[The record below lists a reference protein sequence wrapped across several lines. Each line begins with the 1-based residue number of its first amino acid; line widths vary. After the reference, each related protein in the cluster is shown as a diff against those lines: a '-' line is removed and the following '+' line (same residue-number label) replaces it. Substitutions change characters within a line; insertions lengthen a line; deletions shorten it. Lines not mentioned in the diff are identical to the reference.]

1 MPLTD
6 EQLATIEA
14 LAQNEDAIGD
24 LYKVYSSKFPAY
36 KTYWDRMVDEE
47 RGHAIWL
54 RSLVTTIKDDDRI
67 SFDKSS
73 FNPDV
78 INRSISHINRLEKE
92 AREIDLDIMSAAS
105 HALVIENSLLEK
117 KFFEIFSGDSVELK
131 RIMIN
136 LANAAKNHRDRVARF
151 IEDLKKEGGS
161 KSN

>member
-78 INRSISHINRLEKE
+78 INRSISDINRLEKE
-92 AREIDLDIMSAAS
+92 AREILPDVRS
-105 HALVIENSLLEK
+105 HAVQVKRALFDKELMYIYQDYMQK
-117 KFFEIFSGDSVELK
+117 KKATG
-131 RIMIN
+131 
-136 LANAAKNHRDRVARF
+136 
-151 IEDLKKEGGS
+151 
-161 KSN
+161 